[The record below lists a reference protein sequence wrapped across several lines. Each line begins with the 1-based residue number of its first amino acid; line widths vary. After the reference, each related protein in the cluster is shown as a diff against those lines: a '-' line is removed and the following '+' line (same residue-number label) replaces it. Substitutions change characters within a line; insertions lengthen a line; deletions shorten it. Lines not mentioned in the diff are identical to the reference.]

1 MMASHDTMKAG
12 TTVQPLGL
20 CRRGFRG
27 TLVSVSPVATQ
38 GGFDPEELERRLLE
52 LGFIEGA
59 TVQILHEGPFGRD
72 PIAIR
77 VNDTTVALRRHEA
90 MAILAQ

>member
-1 MMASHDTMKAG
+1 MMASPEKIEAA
-12 TTVQPLGL
+12 VSALPLGT

-59 TVQILHEGPFGRD
+59 SVHILHEGPFGRD
-72 PIAIR
+72 PIAVR

-90 MAILAQ
+90 MAILAE